1 MILMSKFVDRNAE
14 LDFLRERYNSGKAEL
29 IILYGRRRIGK
40 TYLLRKFLEEVGGVY
55 LLAEENETNLE
66 DFSSRLAGYFNDP
79 FLRENPIQNWGAFF
93 TYLAGKSGER
103 LVVVIDEVQYL
114 AKAERG
120 FLSTL
125 QKYWDLYLANT
136 KIMLILCGSL
146 VSFMEGILSAKSPI
160 YGRRTGAW
168 KVDEIGFFDLLE
180 FHPIDLETVIKVYGV
195 FGGVPQ
201 YWADYNPEKDFWDNI
216 RTLILS
222 KGAKYYDEPK
232 YLLKEELR
240 DVSRYFSI
248 LRAIALGYTRFGQIA
263 DRARIE
269 TKSLGKYLNVL
280 EEMGYIREERPIV
293 GKERTVYRI
302 KDNFFNFWFRFV
314 FPRRDEI
321 EMGFDVVGGI
331 KGEFNNYLGF
341 IFEDI
346 ARQFLMTLNRA
357 GKLPFRFTK
366 IGRWWHKNEEIDL
379 VALNET
385 ERMAL
390 FVEAKWKS
398 LSERES
404 RGILKDLK
412 RKAELF
418 GLNDW
423 GKYYGLVARQVEGKG
438 ELRSG
443 GWLVWDLGDFQGITR
458 SEASRVRAFP

>member
-1 MILMSKFVDRNAE
+1 MILTSKFVDRKAE
-14 LDFLRERYNSGKAEL
+14 LNFLKERYNSGKAEL

-40 TYLLRKFLEEVGGVY
+40 TYLLMKFLDEVGGLY
-55 LLAEENETNLE
+55 LLAEENEMNLE
-66 DFSSRLAGYFNDP
+66 DFSTRLAEYFNDP
-79 FLRENPIQNWGAFF
+79 FLKENPIRSWGAFF
-93 TYLAGKSGER
+93 TYLAGKSRER

-114 AKAERG
+114 AKAEKS

-146 VSFMEGILSAKSPI
+146 GSFMEGILSAKSPI

-168 KVDEIGFFDLLE
+168 KVGEIDFFNLLK
-180 FHPIDLETVIKVYGV
+180 FHPLDIETAIKVYAV

-201 YWADYNPEKDFWDNI
+201 YWADYDPEKDFWDNI

-263 DRARIE
+263 DKAKIE

-280 EEMGYIREERPIV
+280 EEMGYIREEKPVV
-293 GKERTVYRI
+293 GRGRTVYRI
-302 KDNFFNFWFRFV
+302 NDNLFNFWFRFV

-321 EMGFDVVGGI
+321 EMGFDVVEEI
-331 KGEFNNYLGF
+331 REEFNTYVGQV
-341 IFEDI
+341 FEDI
-346 ARQFLMTLNRA
+346 ARQFLIELNRA
-357 GKLPFRFTK
+357 RKLPFRFTK

-379 VALNET
+379 VALNER
-385 ERMAL
+385 EKKAL
-390 FVEAKWKS
+390 FVEVKWKE
-398 LSERES
+398 LSDREV
-404 RGILKDLK
+404 RGILKDLE
-412 RKAELF
+412 RKSELV
-418 GLNDW
+418 GLESW
-423 GKYYGLVARQVEGKG
+423 KKSYGLVGKRVEGKEG
-438 ELRSG
+438 LREE
-443 GWLVWDLGDFQGITR
+443 GWLVWDLEEFEGLIK
-458 SEASRVRAFP
+458 SA